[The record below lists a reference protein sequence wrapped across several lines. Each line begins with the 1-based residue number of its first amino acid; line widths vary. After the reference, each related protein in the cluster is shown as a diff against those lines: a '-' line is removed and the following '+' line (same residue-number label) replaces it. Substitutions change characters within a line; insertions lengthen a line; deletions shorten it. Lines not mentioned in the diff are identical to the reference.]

1 MIQFIYNIYKG
12 SGFLKEI
19 NIPAEKDNLGIL
31 HKFIDNEFKGY
42 NYTED
47 FIRQIKIIV
56 DEIFSNISSYAYS
69 HDCSGP
75 KNMKLTIDQNSD
87 EILLRFEDSGVPY
100 NPLLSKTPDITLSV
114 EERNIGGL
122 GIFLVKN
129 MSDNI
134 DYKYE
139 QGKNILVVIKKN
151 SS

>member
-1 MIQFIYNIYKG
+1 M
-12 SGFLKEI
+12 KEI
-19 NIPAEKDNLGIL
+19 TIQAEKDNLDKL
-31 HKFIDNEFKGY
+31 HKFIDSEFKDGDY
-42 NYTED
+42 SEG

-56 DEIFSNISSYAYS
+56 DEIFTNISSYAYS
-69 HDCSGP
+69 NDSSGP
-75 KNMKLTIDQNSD
+75 KNMKLIIDQNPY

-122 GIFLVKN
+122 GLFLVKN

-139 QGKNILVVIKKN
+139 QGKNILIVIKKRIVN
-151 SS
+151 VFKEEGYIWK

>member
-1 MIQFIYNIYKG
+1 M
-12 SGFLKEI
+12 KEI
-19 NIPAEKDNLGIL
+19 TIPAEKNNIDTIN
-31 HKFIDNEFKGY
+31 KFIDSEFKNY
-42 NYTED
+42 NYSEE

-56 DEIFSNISSYAYS
+56 DEIFTNISSYAYTS
-69 HDCSGP
+69 DYSNS
-75 KNMKLTIDQNSD
+75 KNMKLTIDQNPD

-100 NPLLSKTPDITLSV
+100 NPLLSKTPNITLSV

-122 GIFLVKN
+122 GLFLAKN

-139 QGKNILVVIKKN
+139 HGKNILTIIKKV